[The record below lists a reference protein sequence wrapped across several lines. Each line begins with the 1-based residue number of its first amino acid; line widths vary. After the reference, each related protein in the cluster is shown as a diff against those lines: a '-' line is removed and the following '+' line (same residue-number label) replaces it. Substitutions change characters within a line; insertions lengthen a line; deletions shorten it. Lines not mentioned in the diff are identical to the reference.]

1 MSHGDTAPPYAR
13 FESISRSVRTTAHTH
28 LSIWVE
34 PGQDAAVAHLA
45 SHERVD
51 PQPKATDMTRSRRSI
66 RGMKGSRPLRVEC
79 ALGLPPTTQL
89 ATLRRGPPLPCGLQD
104 RSP

>member
-51 PQPKATDMTRSRRSI
+51 PQPKGYGHDTITAVHSGNEGFAPPPRRVRSRSSSHYPTGHLAARAAPALWS
-66 RGMKGSRPLRVEC
+66 SR
-79 ALGLPPTTQL
+79 
-89 ATLRRGPPLPCGLQD
+89 
-104 RSP
+104 